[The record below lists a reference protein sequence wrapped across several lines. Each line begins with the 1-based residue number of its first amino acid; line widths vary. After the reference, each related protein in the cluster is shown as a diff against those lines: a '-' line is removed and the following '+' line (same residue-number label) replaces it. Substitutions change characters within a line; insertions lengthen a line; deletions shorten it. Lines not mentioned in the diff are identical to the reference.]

1 MEGEAAEDPT
11 LFPTSVGEKLRAARE
26 AQGLDL
32 PEIAARTRI
41 PQRHLEAIEKG
52 NYAGLPS
59 ITYALG
65 FAKAYA
71 RAVGADEVAIAR
83 ELRGELQRNPER
95 AAPIPAYETSDP
107 ARVPPAGLAILGVI
121 LALALVV
128 GGILYYGTDL
138 FRGSAPPPETLATEE
153 TPANTTDNG
162 TLANAVA
169 PVQVP
174 TGGQVSLVALD
185 TVWIRVTDAK
195 GQRLFE
201 KELAPGERYDVPAD
215 ADHPRVR
222 TGGPEKI
229 QVTLNGSNVDPLGP
243 GGTTVDVDVS
253 ADALRNRGR
262 PGATSTPTR
271 AGTAGST
278 APSPRAERLSVGPT
292 SAPRPAPAEPV
303 ATPAAPATTAGN
315 SAP

>member
-1 MEGEAAEDPT
+1 MEGEAAEDPN
-11 LFPTSVGEKLRAARE
+11 LFPATVGDKLRAARE

-32 PEIAARTRI
+32 PEIASRTRI

-83 ELRGELQRNPER
+83 DLRTELHRNPER

-107 ARVPPAGLAILGVI
+107 ARVPPRGLAIFGAL
-121 LALALVV
+121 LALVLIV
-128 GGILYYGTDL
+128 GAILYYGTDL
-138 FRGSAPPPETLATEE
+138 FRGSAPAPETLATEE
-153 TPANTTDNG
+153 PVANTADNG
-162 TLANAVA
+162 MAGNVVA
-169 PVQVP
+169 TVPVAA
-174 TGGQVSLVALD
+174 GGQVSLIALD

-195 GQRLFE
+195 GTRLVE

-215 ADHPRVR
+215 ADHPRIR

-229 QVTLNGSNVDPLGP
+229 QATLNGSNIDPLGRA
-243 GGTTVDVDVS
+243 GTTVDVEVS
-253 ADALRNRGR
+253 ADALRNRNQPGAGPIAGSSPAATSAAPARRER
-262 PGATSTPTR
+262 PAAARPPVVTPAPVEPAPATST
-271 AGTAGST
+271 
-278 APSPRAERLSVGPT
+278 
-292 SAPRPAPAEPV
+292 
-303 ATPAAPATTAGN
+303 GN

>member
-11 LFPTSVGEKLRAARE
+11 LFPATVGEKLRAARE
-26 AQGLDL
+26 AQNLDL

-83 ELRGELQRNPER
+83 ELRTELHRNPER
-95 AAPIPAYETSDP
+95 AAPVPSYETSDP
-107 ARVPPAGLAILGVI
+107 ARVPPRGLAIAGVI
-121 LALALVV
+121 LALALIV
-128 GGILYYGTDL
+128 GAVLYYGTDL
-138 FRGSAPPPETLATEE
+138 FRGSAPAPETLATED
-153 TPANTTDNG
+153 PATNVADNG
-162 TLANAVA
+162 VVGNAAA
-169 PVQVP
+169 PLVP
-174 TGGQVSLVALD
+174 TGGQVALVALD

-195 GQRLFE
+195 GQKLVE

-215 ADHPRVR
+215 ADHPRIR

-229 QVTLNGSNVDPLGP
+229 QVTLNGSNVDPLGRA
-243 GGTTVDVDVS
+243 GTTVDVEVS
-253 ADALRNRGR
+253 ADALRARGQ
-262 PGATSTPTR
+262 PGAAATSSPVPPR
-271 AGTAGST
+271 AASGAARRLRPP
-278 APSPRAERLSVGPT
+278 APSADG
-292 SAPRPAPAEPV
+292 
-303 ATPAAPATTAGN
+303 PAATDQPGAPPIGN
-315 SAP
+315 IAP

>member
-1 MEGEAAEDPT
+1 MEGEAAEDPN
-11 LFPTSVGEKLRAARE
+11 LFPATVGERLRSARE

-32 PEIAARTRI
+32 PEVASRTRI

-83 ELRGELQRNPER
+83 ELRTELHRNPER
-95 AAPIPAYETSDP
+95 AAPVPAYETSDP
-107 ARVPPAGLAILGVI
+107 ARVPPRGLAIFGVI
-121 LALALVV
+121 LALVLIAGAVV
-128 GGILYYGTDL
+128 YYGTDL
-138 FRGSAPPPETLATEE
+138 FRGSAPAPETLATEE
-153 TPANTTDNG
+153 PV
-162 TLANAVA
+162 ANAVDNGA
-169 PVQVP
+169 MANAATPVVAN
-174 TGGQVSLVALD
+174 GGQVSLVALD

-195 GQRLFE
+195 GVKLVE

-215 ADHPRVR
+215 ADHPRIR

-229 QVTLNGSNVDPLGP
+229 QVTLNGSNIDPLGRA
-243 GGTTVDVDVS
+243 GTTVDVDVS
-253 ADALRNRGR
+253 ADALRNRNQ
-262 PGATSTPTR
+262 PGAGPIAGATPAASSAPAAPRRQRPAAGLSVSTP
-271 AGTAGST
+271 S
-278 APSPRAERLSVGPT
+278 
-292 SAPRPAPAEPV
+292 PAPAEPA
-303 ATPAAPATTAGN
+303 ATSAGN

>member
-1 MEGEAAEDPT
+1 
-11 LFPTSVGEKLRAARE
+11 VGEKLRAARE

-71 RAVGADEVAIAR
+71 RAVGADEVMIAR
-83 ELRGELQRNPER
+83 ELRTELHRNPER
-95 AAPIPAYETSDP
+95 AAPVPAYETSDP
-107 ARVPPAGLAILGVI
+107 ARVPPRGIVIFGVV
-121 LALALVV
+121 LALLLVV
-128 GGILYYGTDL
+128 GGVLYYGTDL
-138 FRGSAPPPETLATEE
+138 FRGSAPAPETLATEE
-153 TPANTTDNG
+153 PQANLADNASIANVATP
-162 TLANAVA
+162 VA
-169 PVQVP
+169 AG
-174 TGGQVSLVALD
+174 GGQVSLVALD

-195 GQRLFE
+195 GTKLVE

-215 ADHPRVR
+215 ADHPRIR

-229 QVTLNGSNVDPLGP
+229 QVTLNGSNVDPLGRA
-243 GGTTVDVDVS
+243 GTTVDVEVS
-253 ADALRNRGR
+253 ADALRARGQ
-262 PGATSTPTR
+262 PGA
-271 AGTAGST
+271 
-278 APSPRAERLSVGPT
+278 SP
-292 SAPRPAPAEPV
+292 
-303 ATPAAPATTAGN
+303 TPAAPAAGGPAARRERPAARLSVATPAPTPVEPAATSTGN

>member
-1 MEGEAAEDPT
+1 MEGEAAEDPN
-11 LFPTSVGEKLRAARE
+11 LFPATVGDKLRAARE

-32 PEIAARTRI
+32 PEIASRTRI

-83 ELRGELQRNPER
+83 DLRTELHRNPER

-107 ARVPPAGLAILGVI
+107 ARVPPRGLAIFGAL
-121 LALALVV
+121 LALVLIV
-128 GGILYYGTDL
+128 GAILYYGTDL
-138 FRGSAPPPETLATEE
+138 FRGSAPAPETLATEE
-153 TPANTTDNG
+153 PVANTADNG
-162 TLANAVA
+162 IAGNAVA
-169 PVQVP
+169 TVP
-174 TGGQVSLVALD
+174 AAAGGQVSLIALD

-195 GQRLFE
+195 GIRLVE

-215 ADHPRVR
+215 ADHPRIR

-229 QVTLNGSNVDPLGP
+229 QVTLNGSNVDPLGRA
-243 GGTTVDVDVS
+243 GTTVDVEVS
-253 ADALRNRGR
+253 ADALRNRNQPGAGPIAGSSPATTSAAPARRER
-262 PGATSTPTR
+262 PAAARPPVVTPAPVEPLPATST
-271 AGTAGST
+271 
-278 APSPRAERLSVGPT
+278 
-292 SAPRPAPAEPV
+292 
-303 ATPAAPATTAGN
+303 GN

>member
-1 MEGEAAEDPT
+1 MEGDAAETPNLT
-11 LFPTSVGEKLRAARE
+11 PATVGEKLRAARE

-32 PEIAARTRI
+32 AEVGARTRI
-41 PQRHLEAIEKG
+41 PLRHLEAIEQG

-83 ELRGELQRNPER
+83 DLRGELHRNPER

-107 ARVPPAGLAILGVI
+107 ARVPPRG
-121 LALALVV
+121 LALAGAVIAVLVLA
-128 GGILYYGTDL
+128 GLILWYGTDL
-138 FRGSAPPPETLATEE
+138 FRGSAPPPETLASEE
-153 TPANTTDNG
+153 PANTADNG
-162 TLANAVA
+162 SIAAA
-169 PVQVP
+169 AQPAAG
-174 TGGQVSLVALD
+174 GGQVSLVALD
-185 TVWIRVTDAK
+185 TVWIRVSDAK
-195 GQRLFE
+195 GQKLFE

-243 GGTTVDVDVS
+243 GGETVDTEVS
-253 ADALRNRGR
+253 ADALRSRGQ
-262 PGATSTPTR
+262 PGATPSPVAAARTGAAPR
-271 AGTAGST
+271 T
-278 APSPRAERLSVGPT
+278 APT
-292 SAPRPAPAEPV
+292 SRPAPRA
-303 ATPAAPATTAGN
+303 AAPVRAPASGEAATGN
-315 SAP
+315 ASGTP

>member
-11 LFPTSVGEKLRAARE
+11 LFPTTVGEKLRAARE

-32 PEIAARTRI
+32 PEVAARTRI

-83 ELRGELQRNPER
+83 ELRTELHRNPER
-95 AAPIPAYETSDP
+95 AAPVPAYETSDP
-107 ARVPPAGLAILGVI
+107 ARVPPRGLAIFGVI
-121 LALALVV
+121 LALVLIAGAVV
-128 GGILYYGTDL
+128 YYGTDL
-138 FRGSAPPPETLATEE
+138 FRGSAPAPETLATEE
-153 TPANTTDNG
+153 PVANTADNG
-162 TLANAVA
+162 TVGNAA
-169 PVQVP
+169 TPVVP
-174 TGGQVSLVALD
+174 NGGQVSLVALD

-195 GQRLFE
+195 GQKLVE

-215 ADHPRVR
+215 ADHPRIR

-229 QVTLNGSNVDPLGP
+229 QVTLNGSNIDPLGRA
-243 GGTTVDVDVS
+243 GTTVDVEVS
-253 ADALRNRGR
+253 ADALRNRNQ
-262 PGATSTPTR
+262 PGAGPI
-271 AGTAGST
+271 AG
-278 APSPRAERLSVGPT
+278 APPATVPDGPRRELRTV
-292 SAPRPAPAEPV
+292 RPEEVRVPVTAPAEPT
-303 ATPAAPATTAGN
+303 ATSTGN

>member
-11 LFPTSVGEKLRAARE
+11 LFPASVGEKLRAARE

-71 RAVGADEVAIAR
+71 RAVGADEVMIAR
-83 ELRGELQRNPER
+83 ELRTELHRNPER
-95 AAPIPAYETSDP
+95 AAPVPAYETSDP
-107 ARVPPAGLAILGVI
+107 ARVPPRGIVIFGVV
-121 LALALVV
+121 LALLLVV
-128 GGILYYGTDL
+128 GGVLYYGTGL
-138 FRGSAPPPETLATEE
+138 FRGSAPAPETLATEE
-153 TPANTTDNG
+153 PQANLADNASI
-162 TLANAVA
+162 ANATA
-169 PVQVP
+169 PVAAS
-174 TGGQVSLVALD
+174 GGQVSLIALD

-195 GQRLFE
+195 GAKLVE

-215 ADHPRVR
+215 ADHPRIR

-229 QVTLNGSNVDPLGP
+229 QVTLNGSNVDPLGRA
-243 GGTTVDVDVS
+243 GTTVDVEVS
-253 ADALRNRGR
+253 ADALRARGQ
-262 PGATSTPTR
+262 PGVSPTPAAAATTT
-271 AGTAGST
+271 
-278 APSPRAERLSVGPT
+278 
-292 SAPRPAPAEPV
+292 
-303 ATPAAPATTAGN
+303 ATPAARRERPAARLSTATPVPTPAEPAATSTGN

>member
-1 MEGEAAEDPT
+1 MEGEAAEDPN
-11 LFPTSVGEKLRAARE
+11 LFPATVGDKLRAARE

-32 PEIAARTRI
+32 PEIASRTRI

-83 ELRGELQRNPER
+83 DLRTELHRNPER

-107 ARVPPAGLAILGVI
+107 ARVPPRGLAIFGAL
-121 LALALVV
+121 LALVLIV
-128 GGILYYGTDL
+128 GAILYYGTDL
-138 FRGSAPPPETLATEE
+138 FRGSAPAPETLATEE
-153 TPANTTDNG
+153 PVANTADNG
-162 TLANAVA
+162 IAGNAVA
-169 PVQVP
+169 TVP
-174 TGGQVSLVALD
+174 AAAGGQVSLIALD

-195 GQRLFE
+195 GTRLVE

-215 ADHPRVR
+215 ADHPRIR

-229 QVTLNGSNVDPLGP
+229 QVTLNGSNIDPLGRA
-243 GGTTVDVDVS
+243 GTTVDVEVS
-253 ADALRNRGR
+253 ADALRNRNQPGAGPIAGASPAATSAAPARRER
-262 PGATSTPTR
+262 PAAARPPVVTPAPVEPAPATST
-271 AGTAGST
+271 A
-278 APSPRAERLSVGPT
+278 
-292 SAPRPAPAEPV
+292 
-303 ATPAAPATTAGN
+303 N